1 MEPAVQH
8 DMMDAVAW
16 ARTFE
21 GFRGHFENN
30 HVEPIRKL
38 LYKTQKNI
46 KASMKNTMEFSGYK
60 DWSRHYTE
68 VQKIIEESIEQ
79 LRTIAF
85 DGVPFNK
92 NAGENSLGIWP
103 DGKMN
108 YGRDFLF
115 SLLIPDSQSMADNTV
130 HYNPVTREFL
140 PAYKNIN
147 KSVVDAVFLT
157 MKNYKVLPDYAS
169 TMRDIAGLHRAN
181 YETLMVGDNFG
192 QSLRKLNENTFEGA
206 LLSHTID
213 NVLHDPF
220 MSRKKYKTI
229 SENDQTFSRIGS
241 EYAELFRRMLQGD
254 MTDPSTAARLGLRV
268 RESHGQEAYDN
279 LFNRATNEVVFDGTS
294 SKLVGVGKGNG
305 ILLGELV
312 NPRAYQTMYKTPKVT
327 KRLPKHSLVRS
338 AVEERIGN
346 QNYKDNQ
353 RGKCE

>member
-1 MEPAVQH
+1 
-8 DMMDAVAW
+8 MDGAQ
-16 ARTFE
+16 
-21 GFRGHFENN
+21 NN
-30 HVEPIRKL
+30 LKRADELRRQQERQL
-38 LYKTQKNI
+38 LNLKKQ
-46 KASMKNTMEFSGYK
+46 A
-60 DWSRHYTE
+60 
-68 VQKIIEESIEQ
+68 EEA
-79 LRTIAF
+79 T
-85 DGVPFNK
+85 
-92 NAGENSLGIWP
+92 
-103 DGKMN
+103 
-108 YGRDFLF
+108 
-115 SLLIPDSQSMADNTV
+115 
-130 HYNPVTREFL
+130 
-140 PAYKNIN
+140 
-147 KSVVDAVFLT
+147 
-157 MKNYKVLPDYAS
+157 
-169 TMRDIAGLHRAN
+169 
-181 YETLMVGDNFG
+181 
-192 QSLRKLNENTFEGA
+192 
-206 LLSHTID
+206 
-213 NVLHDPF
+213 
-220 MSRKKYKTI
+220 KYKTI